1 VGLTEFH
8 GWEPSARFSLYRWHL
23 EAPIR
28 FRKSIKVT
36 IEDGQANLRSDNL
49 YSVAYW
55 YQIEPH
61 APLPALL
68 RIEDRIP
75 KFKITGGPGQDPN
88 MK

>member
-1 VGLTEFH
+1 MEG
-8 GWEPSARFSLYRWHL
+8 
-23 EAPIR
+23 PIR
-28 FRKSIKVT
+28 FKHDIKVT

-49 YSVAYW
+49 FSVSYW

-61 APLPALL
+61 APLPVLP

-75 KFKITGGPGQDPN
+75 KFKNTGGPGQDPN